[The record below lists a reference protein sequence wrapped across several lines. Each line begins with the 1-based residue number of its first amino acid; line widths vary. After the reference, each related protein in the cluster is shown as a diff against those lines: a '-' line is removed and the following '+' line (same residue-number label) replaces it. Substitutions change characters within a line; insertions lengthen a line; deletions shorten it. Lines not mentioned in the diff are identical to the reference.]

1 VTSASKPD
9 PDEPQPTKA
18 ASGRSSRGARGGD
31 PAAGSLYERYKDAL
45 RRGHVAALRGRN
57 DAAVD
62 AYSEAASIAPDRALP
77 HASIGSVLA
86 KMDRPMDA
94 IAAYRRALK
103 LSPAD
108 EPALRGL
115 AETLENLGRRA
126 EAATTLDRLAEA
138 LDAAGRLADATAAA
152 GHALQLAESR
162 PRRRHVSALVD
173 RLRAT
178 PEDDAR
184 DRTLAVAMAVLEP
197 TESGARATEADGA
210 GPVGA
215 EEPAEP
221 AATGGAA
228 ATDDSLG
235 DDVEPATESV
245 VEPAGLG
252 IALGAAAEAQ
262 LHAGALD
269 EAHAGLLAAAR
280 AHRRA
285 GRLAAA
291 LDACDLAIGIAPAD
305 PDLHLLLAELY
316 LDHGWRQ
323 LATDKLVLLGRIADL
338 DGDAATRERL
348 RHLVADRLPDEARL
362 ADLVA

>member
-1 VTSASKPD
+1 MTDGPKPNLE
-9 PDEPQPTKA
+9 PDEPEQASPARPTSA
-18 ASGRSSRGARGGD
+18 RSGRAGSRGGD
-31 PAAGSLYERYKDAL
+31 PESDSLYERYKDAL

-57 DAAVD
+57 DAALD

-77 HASIGSVLA
+77 HASIGGVLA
-86 KMDRPMDA
+86 KMDRATDA
-94 IAAYRRALK
+94 IAAYQRALK
-103 LSPAD
+103 LSPKD

-115 AETLENLGRRA
+115 AETLADLGRRA
-126 EAATTLDRLAEA
+126 EAAAALDRLAEA
-138 LDAAGRLADATAAA
+138 LDGAGRLAVATDVSRR
-152 GHALQLAESR
+152 ALELAESR
-162 PRRRHVSALVD
+162 PRRRHLAALVD
-173 RLRAT
+173 RLRAM
-178 PEDDAR
+178 PEEDAAR
-184 DRTLAVAMAVLEP
+184 EALTLATRALEL
-197 TESGARATEADGA
+197 GAREQT
-210 GPVGA
+210 PP
-215 EEPAEP
+215 EPAEP
-221 AATGGAA
+221 APSAA
-228 ATDDSLG
+228 EEPV
-235 DDVEPATESV
+235 VELAPEPV
-245 VEPAGLG
+245 VEPVGLG

-316 LDHGWRQ
+316 LDHGWRE

-348 RHLVADRLPDEARL
+348 RQLVIDRLPDESRL